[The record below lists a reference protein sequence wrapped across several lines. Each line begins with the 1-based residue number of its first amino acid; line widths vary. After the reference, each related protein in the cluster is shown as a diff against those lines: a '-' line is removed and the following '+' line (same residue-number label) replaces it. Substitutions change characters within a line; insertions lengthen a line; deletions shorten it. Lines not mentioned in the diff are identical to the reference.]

1 MSFLTLGLNQTA
13 TWWRSTGVD
22 GFGEQT
28 YAAPTPIKCRWE
40 ERTTFI
46 RDASG
51 NEVPSRSRAF
61 LADDVSLDDYL
72 MLGSTYET
80 DPTKLDRLAFR
91 VVDFRKIPSLDA
103 TDFERTA
110 YL

>member
-1 MSFLTLGLNQTA
+1 MGLGNRPMPHLRLSNAAGKSGLRSFG
-13 TWWRSTGVD
+13 
-22 GFGEQT
+22 
-28 YAAPTPIKCRWE
+28 TPVGI
-40 ERTTFI
+40 
-46 RDASG
+46 
-51 NEVPSRSRAF
+51 EVPSRSRAF